1 MQCRLIGEGAPD
13 HGKLKARLPI
23 PYSPESHSF
32 EPLLPLLVEAAFNPE
47 LVKTAPMITYGQAS
61 RRRFKLFF
69 LHLVSRFTPEW
80 LTEWLLVLH
89 SMALA
94 SPALASRIEWP

>member
-23 PYSPESHSF
+23 LRAPQRHSL
-32 EPLLPLLVEAAFNPE
+32 EPVLPLLVEAAFNPDF
-47 LVKTAPMITYGQAS
+47 VKAAPMVAYGHAS
-61 RRRFKLFF
+61 RRKFKLCF
-69 LHLVSRFTPEW
+69 LHLVSRFAPEW